1 MGMAKISIANEF
13 GPLHDHDTRHV
24 ADMGKDF
31 GGVAKVTRK
40 DKRILW
46 EQLMRIHNN
55 QQTPW
60 VAMGDYNTIH
70 KGEDR
75 IVGSLVI
82 DAEIRDFDDYLRDTS
97 MTILKHIEILDP
109 GCSDHSPLSINFV
122 QQGVEKAN
130 ESETSLALENLNT
143 AEFQGLEARIKKYR
157 HHRQQTQD
165 LQGTMRLPG
174 QPTNLTEA
182 EREAKLNLEK
192 WLNVEESIIR

>member
-31 GGVAKVTRK
+31 GGATKVT
-40 DKRILW
+40 
-46 EQLMRIHNN
+46 
-55 QQTPW
+55 
-60 VAMGDYNTIH
+60 G
-70 KGEDR
+70 KGME
-75 IVGSLVI
+75 V
-82 DAEIRDFDDYLRDTS
+82 
-97 MTILKHIEILDP
+97 EILDT

-122 QQGVEKAN
+122 QQVELRSRPFKFLNHLAKHEKFQETVKQAWQ
-130 ESETSLALENLNT
+130 ES
-143 AEFQGLEARIKKYR
+143 GLEARIKKYS

-174 QPTNLTEA
+174 QPTSLTKA

-192 WLNVEESIIR
+192 WLNVEESIIRQKSIVQWLKLGDGNTAYFHASLRNRLPQNKIASLTNVTRNIVTNIKDVED